1 MTNPRNG
8 RLTGPMLLVAL
19 TVTTVA
25 ALGIQARATYNA
37 QVTADEPQYLITALS
52 LGEDFDLDISD
63 ELETEQ
69 FRDFHEVNLN
79 PQTIALD
86 DSGLKISPHDPLLPL
101 LLAIPMRLGGW
112 QLAKAALALITGIT
126 AATTLWLA
134 VRRFNVGTTTATCV
148 VTALFCASPLTSYG
162 SQVYP
167 AMPAA
172 LCVVLG
178 VAGVTSSSSKPWSWV
193 AVGMMVCLPWLGIK
207 YVPLAAVLAIYLI
220 WGKKTLR
227 DPTLNLQLLALALSA
242 VVYLIVHQRIYG
254 SWTVYATGDH
264 FVNSEWMVVGDSP
277 NYLGRT
283 RRLIGLIIDRRFGI
297 AAWTPAYLAIP
308 FVITRMVRRK
318 DDHWQLMI
326 TLCAVCWGI
335 ATWVALTMHGWWWSG
350 RQIVPILPLI
360 VVLLAVAVDKHR
372 RAFQAVILTSFIGI
386 FSWLWLVYETST
398 GKHTLIVDFERTTNP
413 WYRFWRLLLPDHQI
427 MSTTDHVLTGVW
439 TVVLAFGCWSIWTRW
454 SPRTKSQSAI
464 NIDDSDET
472 R

>member
-1 MTNPRNG
+1 MESRNE
-8 RLTGPMLLVAL
+8 RLIRPMFLVAL
-19 TVTTVA
+19 TVTIVA
-25 ALGIQARATYNA
+25 ALSIQARATYNA

-63 ELETEQ
+63 ELEDGK

-86 DSGLKISPHDPLLPL
+86 DTGLKISPHDPLLPL
-101 LLAIPMRLGGW
+101 LLAIPMKLGGW
-112 QLAKAALALITGIT
+112 QLAKAALALIAGIT
-126 AATTLWLA
+126 AAATLWLA
-134 VRRFNVGTTTATCV
+134 VRRFNVGTRTAIGV

-178 VAGVTSSSSKPWSWV
+178 VAGVTSTSSRAWSWTAV
-193 AVGMMVCLPWLGIK
+193 AMMVCLPWLGIK
-207 YVPLAAVLAIYLI
+207 YVPLAAVLAIFLI
-220 WGKKTLR
+220 WGKKSLH
-227 DPTLNLQLLALALSA
+227 DLTLNLQLLALVISGL
-242 VVYLIVHQRIYG
+242 VYLVVHHRIYG

-264 FVNSEWMVVGDSP
+264 FVNSEWIVVGSSP
-277 NYLGRT
+277 DYAGRT
-283 RRLIGLIIDRRFGI
+283 RRLLGLIVDRRFGI

-335 ATWVALTMHGWWWSG
+335 ATWIALTMHGWWWSG

-398 GKHTLIVDFERTTNP
+398 SKHTLIVDFERTTNP

-454 SPRTKSQSAI
+454 SPKTKSQSAI